1 MDDLANR
8 IRAVLSE
15 DPNSGEMRMFGGT
28 CFTLNGN
35 MLVVARGKGGLMA
48 RVGRDAGPLALAR
61 PGVKRMV
68 MRGREMADFVTVPDD
83 DLDDEALRGWIAMA
97 TAYVGALPP
106 KAAKNPAGARKK
118 AKA

>member
-1 MDDLANR
+1 
-8 IRAVLSE
+8 
-15 DPNSGEMRMFGGT
+15 
-28 CFTLNGN
+28 
-35 MLVVARGKGGLMA
+35 
-48 RVGRDAGPLALAR
+48 
-61 PGVKRMV
+61 MV